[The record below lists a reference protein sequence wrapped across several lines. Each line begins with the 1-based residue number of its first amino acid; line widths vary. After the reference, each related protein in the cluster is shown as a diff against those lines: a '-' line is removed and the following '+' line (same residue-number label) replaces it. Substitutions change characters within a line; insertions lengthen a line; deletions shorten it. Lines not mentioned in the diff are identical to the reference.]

1 MIILLRASMC
11 ILYAKYLI
19 CVVNYLELRGG
30 IWSANWWKMCC
41 RGKINKA
48 NHSAMWLSNYYPQC
62 MALMAHAHCTGP
74 GTGTGQGQ
82 ALGTMGLYIMLCTV
96 HTTQGQGQGQGQA
109 TDGFQTHFNTGSCT
123 R

>member
-1 MIILLRASMC
+1 MC
-11 ILYAKYLI
+11 ILFAKYLI
-19 CVVNYLELRGG
+19 CVVNYLELKGT

-41 RGKINKA
+41 RGKVTKA

-74 GTGTGQGQ
+74 GTGTGQGQGQ

-123 R
+123 G